1 MERLRKFLYSK
12 GIAGSEFVKVMLA
25 LGLSAAVA
33 LVMVY
38 GAVCALLQ

>member
-12 GIAGSEFVKVMLA
+12 GISWSELVKVLLVFGMSL
-25 LGLSAAVA
+25 AVA